1 MVRVSGMTAFSVTSG
16 TRRAGPGRPWRL
28 VALVAGLGLV
38 VAPAL
43 AGAAASAENPG
54 SPSAG
59 VAPRPPIP
67 RDEGAKV
74 PKGTVMQ
81 DLWVR
86 TPVDTDQD
94 GKKDKIHIQVYR
106 PRGQKRLA
114 TIFQVSPYAAGI
126 NDVPNHN
133 VDHELWYPGMPAAGG
148 LDRGRFVKRG
158 YAQIL
163 GFSLGTGNST
173 GCPTVGDA
181 GETAGPKAV
190 IDWLNGRA
198 VARNA
203 QGKKVTAGW
212 SSGKVGMI
220 GTSYNGTL
228 PNAVAATGV
237 KGLKAIVPVSAISSW
252 YDYYRANGLVVA
264 PGGYQGEDVDVLA
277 KFVLTR
283 KNKSICKPVIRQLA
297 KDQDRRSGDYSDFW
311 RQRDFQRKAGK
322 VRAAVLVAH
331 GLRDWNVKP
340 SAAARW
346 YEALRKND
354 VDHMIYWHRGG
365 HGGDPPQGLID
376 RWFDHYLYGADNGV
390 DTQRKRSL
398 IRQPDGSLKRER
410 EWPLPAAEDRTWHL
424 TAADDSGFGGFSESA
439 STGTETFTD
448 DAAYNVKRLVDEMAT
463 DHGRIYATDALEKD
477 TRMSGIAS
485 TRLRLAF
492 GAKAA
497 NVSVGLVDLK
507 PDGSVQRVVT
517 YGWADPQNAAS
528 LTQSQALEPG
538 KPVNLEFDLEAND
551 YTFAAGHRIGFVV
564 MSSEHDFTIR
574 PESGTSVDV
583 ELATSSV
590 TLPLVD

>member
-1 MVRVSGMTAFSVTSG
+1 MTAFSVTSG
-16 TRRAGPGRPWRL
+16 TSGRAGSGRRRRL
-28 VALVAGLGLV
+28 VALAAGLGLLMT
-38 VAPAL
+38 PAL
-43 AGAAASAENPG
+43 AGDPATAQDSAPA
-54 SPSAG
+54 AG
-59 VAPRPPIP
+59 VAPRPPIDL
-67 RDEGAKV
+67 DEDAKA
-74 PKGTVMQ
+74 PKDSVTQ

-86 TPVDTDQD
+86 TPVDTDRD
-94 GKKDKIHIQVYR
+94 GKKDKVHIEVTR
-106 PRGQKRLA
+106 PKGQKRLA
-114 TIFQVSPYAAGI
+114 TIFKISPYAAGY
-126 NDVPNHN
+126 NDVPNHD
-133 VDHELWYPGMPAAGG
+133 VDHELWYPGKPAGDS
-148 LDRGRFVKRG
+148 LDRGRFVERG
-158 YAQIL
+158 YAEV
-163 GFSLGTGNST
+163 FAYSLGTGRST

-181 GETAGPKAV
+181 DETAGPKAV

-203 QGKKVTAGW
+203 QGKKVKAGW
-212 SSGKVGMI
+212 ATGKVGMI
-220 GTSYNGTL
+220 GTSYDGTL

-237 KGLKAIVPVSAISSW
+237 KGLKAIVPISAISSW

-277 KFVLTR
+277 KFVYSR
-283 KNKSICKPVIRQLA
+283 KNQKICKPVMRRLARQ
-297 KDQDRRSGDYSDFW
+297 QDRRSGDYSDFW

-322 VRAAVLVAH
+322 VKAAVLVAH

-346 YEALRKND
+346 YDALKQRN
-354 VDHMIYWHRGG
+354 VDHMIYWHQGG
-365 HGGDPPQGLID
+365 HGGPPPNDVVD
-376 RWFDHYLYGADNGV
+376 RWFDHYLYGADNGI

-398 IRQPDGSLKRER
+398 IKQPDGSLQWER
-410 EWPLPAAEDRTWHL
+410 EWPLPSAKDRTWHL
-424 TAADDSGFGGFSESA
+424 TAADDSGFGGFSDSP
-439 STGTETFTD
+439 STGSEKFTD
-448 DAAYNVKRLVDEMAT
+448 DAAYNVQRLVDEKAT

-528 LTQSQALEPG
+528 LTRSQALKPG
-538 KPVNLEFDLEAND
+538 QPVNLDFDLEAND
-551 YTFAAGHRIGFVV
+551 YTFAAGHRIGYVV

-574 PESGTSVDV
+574 PKPGTSVDV
-583 ELATSSV
+583 KLAKSSV